1 MDKPNILIVS
11 DVLNLRIS
19 VASILKNAR
28 YRVETTHVLDAQEFM
43 RHNRFDLLFLDI
55 RLPHQAGMKLLFS
68 ARIMYPAMQTV
79 VISSIDDIDFQAK
92 VMRNGAKSF
101 LLKPVE
107 PGKIIQT
114 CDSLFAIM

>member
-19 VASILKNAR
+19 VASILRNAR
-28 YRVETTHVLDAQEFM
+28 YLVETAHVADAQEFL
-43 RHNRFDLLFLDI
+43 RHKQFDLLLLDI

-79 VISSIDDIDFQAK
+79 VISSIDNFDFQAK

-107 PGKIIQT
+107 PGKIVQT
-114 CDSLFAIM
+114 CDSLFAIV